1 MSRFKGWTEESVIKL
16 KMKESKPEIKKIMS
30 NKYRNK
36 RIHYNNVPYDSKLEA
51 KEAKELDLKVKLGLI
66 THWERQVRTPL
77 EVYGFLIC
85 TYVVDFI
92 AYHKDGR
99 KEYIEVKGYQTRD
112 SKIKMKLFEIITKR
126 NEPDSIITI
135 VRK

>member
-16 KMKESKPEIKKIMS
+16 KMKESEPEIRKVMA

-36 RIHYNNVPYDSKLEA
+36 KTIYENTPYDSKLEA
-51 KEAKELDLKVKLGLI
+51 KQAKELDLKVKLGLI
-66 THWERQVRTPL
+66 TNWERQVRTPL

-85 TYVVDFI
+85 TYIVDFI
-92 AYHKDGR
+92 AHHKDGR